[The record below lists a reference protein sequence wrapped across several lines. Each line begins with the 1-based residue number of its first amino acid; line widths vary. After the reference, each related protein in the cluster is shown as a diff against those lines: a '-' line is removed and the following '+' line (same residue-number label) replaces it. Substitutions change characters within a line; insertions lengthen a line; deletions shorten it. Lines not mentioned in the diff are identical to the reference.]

1 MQPAKRDG
9 RLLRESVAP
18 YARTPA
24 SSGVTKL
31 SISLPTEVVE
41 AVRSA
46 AEDAGLS
53 VSAVI
58 AAALRRAIETAEQE
72 KLDAAIA
79 AQNEENLAWAQAYLP
94 VTAKVWAD
102 LEW

>member
-1 MQPAKRDG
+1 MDPVARHG
-9 RLLRESVAP
+9 RLLRESVEP
-18 YARTPA
+18 YARSPA
-24 SSGVTKL
+24 SAGVTKL

-46 AEDAGLS
+46 ANDAGLS

-72 KLDAAIA
+72 GLEAAIT
-79 AQNEENLAWAQAYLP
+79 AQNEENMAWARAYLP

>member
-1 MQPAKRDG
+1 MAHKGSG
-9 RLLRESVAP
+9 RLLRESLAP
-18 YARTPA
+18 YARSA
-24 SSGVTKL
+24 AGAGVTKL
-31 SISLPTEVVE
+31 SISLPTDVAD

-58 AAALRRAIETAEQE
+58 AAALRQAIETAEHE
-72 KLDAAIA
+72 RLEAAIS